1 MSPTAHAVLASWSF
15 PPWVTALNLLTALL
29 YIRGWSA
36 LRPVMPD
43 RFGARQLVFFLS
55 GLVILELALASPI
68 DAFDPFFVADHMF
81 QHMLLMMLVPPLIL
95 LGEPAIP
102 LLHGL
107 PRWFARDV
115 LGPFL
120 SSPALQRLGGILT
133 HPAFGWLALALAM
146 LGWHVPNAYELALH
160 SPGWHEAE
168 HATFLVAS
176 LLFWWPVCQP
186 WPSRPQWPAWTLPI
200 YLLLA
205 DFVNTA
211 LSAFLTF
218 SDRVLYPS
226 YATVPRLGGISAQS
240 DQVVAGV
247 TMWVVGSIAFL
258 VPAIAI
264 TVRLLSPSR
273 PALEVRKESAPT
285 RTGFRQ
291 IVFATLALTLPVAAL
306 AYGWLAPDK
315 IDIDDAVVRTQ
326 SVAGPFRV
334 SVFASQDP
342 VPSGPSDISVLVQDA
357 RSNETILDA
366 EVDLSVQPVNGAAGP
381 GRVRATHEQ
390 STNKLLQAATIDLPS
405 SGAWELRVNVY
416 RESDQGEVS
425 ANLEAV
431 PLASESGPVWPYI
444 VSVAIIVLIAL
455 HRILRARALQRNAL
469 LSQPF

>member
-1 MSPTAHAVLASWSF
+1 MSPAALAVLASWSF

-29 YIRGWSA
+29 YVRGWSA

-43 RFGARQLVFFLS
+43 RFGARRLVCFLS
-55 GLVILELALASPI
+55 GLATLELALASPI

-107 PRWFARDV
+107 PRWVARDV

-120 SSPALQRLGGILT
+120 SSPALQRLGGMLT

-146 LGWHVPNAYELALH
+146 LGWHVPKAYELALH
-160 SPGWHEAE
+160 SSGWHEAE

-186 WPSRPQWPAWTLPI
+186 WPSRARWPAWALPI

-226 YATVPRLGGISAQS
+226 YSAVPRLTGISAQS

-247 TMWVVGSIAFL
+247 SMWVVGSIAFL
-258 VPAIAI
+258 VPAVAI

-273 PALEVRKESAPT
+273 PALEVRKESAPIE
-285 RTGFRQ
+285 TGSRRA
-291 IVFATLALTLPVAAL
+291 VLAILMLALPVAAL
-306 AYGWLAPDK
+306 AYGWLAPEK
-315 IDIDDAVVRTQ
+315 IDIDEAVVRTQ
-326 SVAGPFRV
+326 SVAGPFKV
-334 SVFASQDP
+334 SVFAPQDP
-342 VPSGPSDISVLVQDA
+342 VPAGPSDISVLVQDA
-357 RSNETILDA
+357 HSDETILDA
-366 EVDLSVQPVNGAAGP
+366 EVDLSVQPVNGAGSP
-381 GRVRATHEQ
+381 GVVRATHEE
-390 STNKLLQAATIDLPS
+390 SANKLLQAGTIDLPS
-405 SGAWELRVNVY
+405 SGAWELRASVR
-416 RESDQGEVS
+416 REGDQGQVT
-425 ANLEAV
+425 ANLETV
-431 PLASESGPVWPYI
+431 PRAPESAPVWPYA
-444 VSVAIIVLIAL
+444 VAVAIIILIAL
-455 HRILRARALQRNAL
+455 HRLLKIRALQRNAPV
-469 LSQPF
+469 SEPF